1 MVEGLARCDAAWPGR
16 PIRIAAQQRLE
27 PFYASLGFRSVTEC
41 TSRTAFR
48 TSTWCGQRR
57 SSHWPRTPCAATMTV
72 FPTPAPS
79 GVFFVDRRAASLVT
93 HAAHHRRAIAFMVVA
108 AICWSSGGLLVRALS
123 ITNAWEIVFWR
134 SLFMAL
140 FVAGVLLAMH
150 GRRMPQAVVAIGWPG
165 LVSGLF
171 LAGTFFFFIG
181 SLTRTTV
188 ANTFVLMSVSP
199 FLAAIAGR
207 VFLRG
212 SRCPRAPGSRWSV
225 AFAGIVV
232 MFADSLDAG
241 RLSGNLLALGVS
253 CCFAAQVTVLR
264 KYHAH
269 VDMLPQV
276 MVAGSRLART
286 SPPRSRRRLPRR
298 GRDLGILALM
308 GCVQLGTG
316 CLLATAASR
325 HLSATELGLLALLE
339 PILGPLWVWALMGE
353 APGRAALTG
362 GAIVLTA
369 VDRERSVRG
378 MARARDDARG
388 RETPSLL
395 PPGP

>member
-1 MVEGLARCDAAWPGR
+1 M
-16 PIRIAAQQRLE
+16 
-27 PFYASLGFRSVTEC
+27 
-41 TSRTAFR
+41 
-48 TSTWCGQRR
+48 
-57 SSHWPRTPCAATMTV
+57 TP
-72 FPTPAPS
+72 
-79 GVFFVDRRAASLVT
+79 
-93 HAAHHRRAIAFMVVA
+93 AFMVVA

-140 FVAGVLLAMH
+140 FVAGVLVALH
-150 GRRMPQAVVAIGWPG
+150 GRRMPRAVLAVGRPG
-165 LVSGLF
+165 LLSGFF

-207 VFLRG
+207 MLLDERVPARTWV
-212 SRCPRAPGSRWSV
+212 AMAV
-225 AFAGIVV
+225 AFVGIIV

-253 CCFAAQVTVLR
+253 CCFAGQLTVLR

-276 MVAGSRLART
+276 MIAGLISLVVALAVAPSFAAT
-286 SPPRSRRRLPRR
+286 T
-298 GRDLGILALM
+298 RDLFILALM
-308 GCVQLGTG
+308 GSVQLGIG

-325 HLSATELGLLALLE
+325 SLSATELGLLALLE
-339 PILGPLWVWALMGE
+339 PILGPLWVWALMAE
-353 APGRAALTG
+353 QPGRAALTG

-369 VDRERSVRG
+369 VIANEAFAAWRG
-378 MARARDDARG
+378 KSRGDAEQALR
-388 RETPSLL
+388 
-395 PPGP
+395 PGP

>member
-1 MVEGLARCDAAWPGR
+1 M
-16 PIRIAAQQRLE
+16 
-27 PFYASLGFRSVTEC
+27 
-41 TSRTAFR
+41 
-48 TSTWCGQRR
+48 
-57 SSHWPRTPCAATMTV
+57 
-72 FPTPAPS
+72 TPAA
-79 GVFFVDRRAASLVT
+79 R
-93 HAAHHRRAIAFMVVA
+93 HRRAILFMVIA

-123 ITNAWEIVFWR
+123 ISNAWEIVFWR

-140 FVAGVLLAMH
+140 FVAGVLVVLH
-150 GRRMPQAVVAIGWPG
+150 GRAMPRAVRAVGRPG
-165 LVSGLF
+165 LLAGLF

-207 VFLRG
+207 LFLHEKVATRTWV
-212 SRCPRAPGSRWSV
+212 AMAV

-276 MVAGSRLART
+276 MIAGLISLLVALALA
-286 SPPRSRRRLPRR
+286 PPFAATA
-298 GRDLGILALM
+298 RDLLILALM
-308 GCVQLGTG
+308 GCIQLGTG

-325 HLSATELGLLALLE
+325 VLSATELGLLALLE

-353 APGRAALTG
+353 QPGRAALAG
-362 GAIVLTA
+362 GAIVLAA
-369 VDRERSVRG
+369 VIANQALGAWRRKP
-378 MARARDDARG
+378 ADDAAQML
-388 RETPSLL
+388 T
-395 PPGP
+395 PGP